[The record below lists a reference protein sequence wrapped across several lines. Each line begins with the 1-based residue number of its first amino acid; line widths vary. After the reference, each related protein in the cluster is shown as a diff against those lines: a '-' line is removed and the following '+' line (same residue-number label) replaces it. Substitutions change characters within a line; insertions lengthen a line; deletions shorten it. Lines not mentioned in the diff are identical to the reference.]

1 MKQVVLEWHRFT
13 QLTEARDI
21 FADTPCIYVQT
32 DRDAK
37 PVRVGKASKGLQA
50 RYRGGME
57 YALDAAMHR
66 SGNKVFVARVPSS
79 QCDDVE
85 RALIWQLRDS
95 LPYNNQGKLHR
106 PAASISIIHR
116 ETSPTF
122 QEESVVTTRRA
133 YVGVDVAFAK
143 RKYLPVSVCVQSD
156 GRLTPVQFD
165 SGAVLPPRGS
175 GNVAAL
181 DVRVVQ
187 QFARDTTTFL
197 KDVARN
203 ENLEIVRIA
212 IDAPCDYRAEDQPRR
227 AAESAMDAEGISCF
241 ATPSRSDFKRI
252 REKVAVHL
260 RRGGSV
266 ARLPHSNQLWMLVG
280 FALFQ
285 ELSKLAECIEVF
297 PQAIVRAIGAGDI
310 HKFKREGLQAQI
322 SAAARFTGW
331 PDGGQLE
338 SRLERSGDGPK
349 HDKLDAYLSAWV
361 ASLEEGD
368 RVAFG
373 IPPHDVIWAPR
384 TSEAF
389 PPRVPRS
396 PAATHAKPPRP
407 RSQNRLP
414 SIAAQGIDPG
424 GLSAKDVSG
433 KAVLCPACHS
443 KVFAKWPSGWDA
455 HAAHACDGYCQVEAT
470 SGRVGR

>member
-1 MKQVVLEWHRFT
+1 M
-13 QLTEARDI
+13 
-21 FADTPCIYVQT
+21 
-32 DRDAK
+32 
-37 PVRVGKASKGLQA
+37 
-50 RYRGGME
+50 
-57 YALDAAMHR
+57 
-66 SGNKVFVARVPSS
+66 
-79 QCDDVE
+79 
-85 RALIWQLRDS
+85 
-95 LPYNNQGKLHR
+95 
-106 PAASISIIHR
+106 IHR

-122 QEESVVTTRRA
+122 QEESAVTTRRA

-143 RKYLPVSVCVQSD
+143 RKYLPVSVCVRND
-156 GRLTPVQFD
+156 GRLTPLQFD
-165 SGAVLPPRGS
+165 SGAILPPRGS

-181 DVRVVQ
+181 DERVVQ

-203 ENLEIVRIA
+203 ENLDIVRIA

-331 PDGGQLE
+331 PDGVQLE
-338 SRLERSGDGPK
+338 SRLERSGHGPK

-414 SIAAQGIDPG
+414 SIAVQGIDPG

-433 KAVLCPACHS
+433 RAVLCPACHS

-455 HAAHACDGYCQVEAT
+455 HAAHACDGLEAVLP
-470 SGRVGR
+470 SVRKREFKECERNLVGN